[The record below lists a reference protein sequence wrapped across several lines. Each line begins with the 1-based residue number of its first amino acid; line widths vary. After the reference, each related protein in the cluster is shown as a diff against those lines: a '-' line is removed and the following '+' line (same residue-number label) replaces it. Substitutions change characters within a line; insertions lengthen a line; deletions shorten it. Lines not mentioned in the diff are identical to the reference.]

1 MLRYVSICM
10 VASCLLWMDAS
21 CLSFQF
27 FAILPAENFIL
38 VAFMHSRHTFLYLP
52 NSDYVNVR
60 KIFSHP

>member
-1 MLRYVSICM
+1 M